1 MKASVGSSPTA
12 QPSNS
17 HVSVGRDCNMADSR
31 EPRLMASPGERS
43 SEDRVAVMLT
53 RDRRDGVR

>member
-31 EPRLMASPGERS
+31 EPRLMASPGEES

-53 RDRRDGVR
+53 RDRRDEVC